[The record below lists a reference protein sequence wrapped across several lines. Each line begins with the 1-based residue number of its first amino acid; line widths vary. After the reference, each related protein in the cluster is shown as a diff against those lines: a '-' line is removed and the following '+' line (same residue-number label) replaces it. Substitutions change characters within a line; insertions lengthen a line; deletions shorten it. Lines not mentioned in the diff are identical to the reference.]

1 MEVTKSEAD
10 NKISLQTSLLN
21 WIEEQIRLRLMFLP
35 VSMDK
40 SPDIQRLNFKLQSN
54 GNALIVSLIIFLI
67 LKHN

>member
-40 SPDIQRLNFKLQSN
+40 SPDIQQLNFKLQSIKWERSDSFVN
-54 GNALIVSLIIFLI
+54 NIFDS
-67 LKHN
+67 

>member
-1 MEVTKSEAD
+1 MTKSEAD